1 MRLRHGWIMRR
12 LCSRALGRSTRPAGY
27 ARLVNNPDAFESIVG
42 ALEYPML
49 VATTVAGDARSGCLV
64 GFATQ
69 CSIHPPRYL
78 VCVSDK
84 NHTYR
89 TLEAGARAI
98 AVHVVPESA
107 ADLVELFGGETGDDE
122 DKFARC
128 AWSPGPDGLPVLARA
143 VRRPSRIRRPGVPV
157 LACEGHPAGA
167 RGVIDAELGDEDY
180 CYLTTTGRIS
190 GEPRQ
195 IEIWFAVEGD
205 TLYMLSGGGDR
216 SNWVRNLMREP
227 TVTVRIRDRT
237 LHGRARPVEPGTEE
251 DALARRLLPEKYAP
265 RYSGDLEDWRRRA
278 LPIAV
283 DLQAG

>member
-12 LCSRALGRSTRPAGY
+12 PCSRALGRSTPPTGY

-49 VATTVAGDARSGCLV
+49 VATTVAGDGRSGCMV

-128 AWSPGPDGLPVLARA
+128 AWSPGPDGLPVLDDCPSWFAGRIVDRVVLGDHVGFALEPFDGRA
-143 VRRPSRIRRPGVPV
+143 GYDGLAFPFSRAKGIRPGHE
-157 LACEGHPAGA
+157 A
-167 RGVIDAELGDEDY
+167 
-180 CYLTTTGRIS
+180 
-190 GEPRQ
+190 
-195 IEIWFAVEGD
+195 
-205 TLYMLSGGGDR
+205 
-216 SNWVRNLMREP
+216 
-227 TVTVRIRDRT
+227 
-237 LHGRARPVEPGTEE
+237 
-251 DALARRLLPEKYAP
+251 
-265 RYSGDLEDWRRRA
+265 
-278 LPIAV
+278 
-283 DLQAG
+283 